1 MAAPA
6 IERRDSVVPRLL
18 GVFLWGAAVSVALGV
33 YAGSHRPT
41 GEKPYTLFFSDTLQ
55 LKVWFATAAFV
66 LACLQVLLAMRL
78 YGRLRWPAKAPSWL
92 GDAHRLSGTV
102 AFVLSLP
109 VAYHCLW
116 SLGYQSTTTRV
127 VVHSIVGCVFY
138 GAFVAKVL
146 SVRMEGLPGWTLP
159 VVGGLVF
166 ASLVTIFLTS
176 SVWYFTDRPAG
187 LPLF

>member
-1 MAAPA
+1 MAAPTVG
-6 IERRDSVVPRLL
+6 RVPAATPRIL

-33 YAGSHRPT
+33 YADSHTPT
-41 GEKPYTLFFSDTLQ
+41 GEKPYALFFTDTIQ

-66 LACLQVLLAMRL
+66 LACVQILLAMRL
-78 YGRLRWPAKAPSWL
+78 YGKLRWPATAPAWL
-92 GDAHRLSGTV
+92 GDAHRLTGTV
-102 AFVLSLP
+102 AFVLTLP

-127 VVHSIVGCVFY
+127 VVHSIVGCIFY

-146 SVRMEGLPGWTLP
+146 SVRMEGIPGWTLP
-159 VVGGLVF
+159 LAGGLVF
-166 ASLVTIFLTS
+166 ASLVAIFLTS
-176 SVWYFTDRPAG
+176 SVWFFTDRPAG